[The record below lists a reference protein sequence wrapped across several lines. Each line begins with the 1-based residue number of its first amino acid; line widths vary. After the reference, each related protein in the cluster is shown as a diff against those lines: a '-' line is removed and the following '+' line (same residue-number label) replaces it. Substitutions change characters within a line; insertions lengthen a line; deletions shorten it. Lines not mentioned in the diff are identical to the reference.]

1 MNVYFD
7 CEFSDL
13 IGIQH
18 DPCLISIGLAASN
31 GKELYI
37 ELADTWEKRT
47 CSDFV
52 IEAVLPMLQGAEY
65 ALPEAD
71 CAARL
76 KTWIEGFDEKVNL
89 YSDAPNYDWP
99 WVSEMF
105 DRYGWPENLTR
116 QCRHAC
122 IFESD
127 TERFRYNN
135 AVADY
140 WRTSKPLGAVQHHA
154 LWDARCIRFAHRYS
168 QRPNRP

>member
-1 MNVYFD
+1 VNVYFD

-13 IGIQH
+13 IGIKH
-18 DPCLISIGLAASN
+18 DPCLISIGLIASS

-37 ELADTWEKRT
+37 ELSDTWDKRT

-52 IEAVLPMLQGAEY
+52 IAAVLPVFQGGEY
-65 ALPEAD
+65 SMPETD

-76 KTWIEGFDEKVNL
+76 KAWIEGFDEKVSL

-99 WVSEMF
+99 WLSEMF

-154 LWDARCIRFAHRYS
+154 LWDARCIRFSHRYS
-168 QRPNRP
+168 QRKRI